1 MERVASRS
9 AEVWTEQQSVLFAC
23 VKPFYGEPLVL
34 TEGSG
39 CRVTDAD
46 GREYLDI
53 FAGILTT
60 SLGHCHPRVVAAVQ
74 EQVARLGHVSTL
86 YVTEPQVEA
95 ARRLVDMAPGDL
107 SRVFFTNS
115 GTEAIETALNLA
127 RMHTGRSEII
137 ALRHGYHGRTS
148 VAQSVTGHAP
158 WRALPSTVAGVTHAL
173 SPYPYRAAIGPATD
187 EELVEYYAND
197 LIEVIETT
205 TNGQP
210 AALIAETLQGVG
222 GYIVPP
228 RGYFQRMAEIIRS
241 YGGLF
246 ISDEVQAGF
255 GRTGDHWFGIGH
267 WDTKPDIMVAAKGI
281 AGGFPVG
288 ATVASEEIASGW
300 RGKTISTFGGNPV
313 SMAAMVA
320 TLDVMVEEDVPR
332 RARARGDQFRAGLDA
347 LGGTYAWIGEV
358 RGLGLMQGLELVRDP
373 GTTEPSPELAAALLE
388 AAREEGLLIGA
399 GGLKGHVIRLGPS
412 LLISEEE
419 VADALDR
426 LGRACA
432 AVDAGRD

>member
-9 AEVWTEQQSVLFAC
+9 AEVWAEQQSVLFDC
-23 VKPFYGEPLVL
+23 VKPFYREPLTLV
-34 TEGSG
+34 EGRG
-39 CRVTDAD
+39 CRVEDAD

-60 SLGHCHPRVVAAVQ
+60 SLGHCHPRVVGAVQ

-86 YVTEPQVEA
+86 YVTEPQIDA
-95 ARRLVDMAPGDL
+95 ARRLVDITPERLD
-107 SRVFFTNS
+107 RVFFTNS

-127 RMHTGRSEII
+127 RMHTGRTEII

-158 WRALPSTVAGVTHAL
+158 WRALASTVAGVTHAL
-173 SPYPYRAAIGPATD
+173 SPYPYRAAVGRVSD

-228 RGYFQRMAEIIRS
+228 KGYFQRMSEIIRS

-246 ISDEVQAGF
+246 ISDEVQAGV

-267 WDTKPDIMVAAKGI
+267 WDTSPDILVTAKGI

-288 ATVASEEIASGW
+288 ATVAPADIAASW
-300 RGKTISTFGGNPV
+300 RGKTISTFGGNPI
-313 SMAAMVA
+313 SMAAMAA

-332 RARARGDQFRAGLDA
+332 RARARGDQLRAGLDA
-347 LGGTYAWIGEV
+347 LGATYPWIGEV

-373 GTTEPSPELAAALLE
+373 SGKEPAPELAGALLE
-388 AAREEGLLIGA
+388 AARDEGLLIGA

-419 VADALDR
+419 VADALHR

-432 AVDAGRD
+432 TVDAARD